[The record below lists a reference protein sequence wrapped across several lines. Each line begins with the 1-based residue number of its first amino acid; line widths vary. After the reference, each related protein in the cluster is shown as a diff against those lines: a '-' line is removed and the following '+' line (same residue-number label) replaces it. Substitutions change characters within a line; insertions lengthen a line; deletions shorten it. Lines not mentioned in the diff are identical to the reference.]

1 MELKHCKEVFFM
13 NDNFF
18 SVPLD
23 TTNPEDIAALDKA
36 LDEKLN
42 KLSQKKKENISTGE
56 QHSA

>member
-1 MELKHCKEVFFM
+1 M

>member
-1 MELKHCKEVFFM
+1 M

-18 SVPLD
+18 SIPLD
-23 TTNPEDIAALDKA
+23 TTKPEDIAALDKA

-42 KLSQKKKENISTGE
+42 SLAKKKGNNSEKE